1 MLYPLSYE
9 GGWGPPSVAGG
20 AGGAGGE
27 LHDSGGPALARVRG
41 GTRPPRI
48 TAASER
54 DQRPQLGWPVQ
65 VLVTLDLLGIG
76 VFAAS
81 VALAAVRARLDV
93 FGVTALSVITAL
105 SDGIL
110 RDVLLGITPPVTL
123 RSWPYLFVP
132 ALTAL
137 VVFRFPPA
145 FVRLRRAVLP
155 ADAVG
160 LALFTTAGTSIALVA
175 GVPAVTSC
183 LIGVTTGIGG
193 GVLRDLL
200 LRQVP
205 IVLRRDVYA
214 LAALCGAV
222 VVAVGD
228 RLALP
233 AGAVA
238 LVGATSVMA
247 LRVSA
252 LHRRWNAPVPG

>member
-1 MLYPLSYE
+1 M
-9 GGWGPPSVAGG
+9 
-20 AGGAGGE
+20 
-27 LHDSGGPALARVRG
+27 
-41 GTRPPRI
+41 
-48 TAASER
+48 
-54 DQRPQLGWPVQ
+54 
-65 VLVTLDLLGIG
+65 LDLLGIG

-81 VALAAVRARLDV
+81 GALAAVRARLDV
-93 FGVTALSVITAL
+93 FGVTVLGVITAL
-105 SDGIL
+105 AGGTL

-123 RSWPYLFVP
+123 RGWPYLFVP

-145 FVRLRRAVLP
+145 IVRLRRAVLL

-160 LALFTTAGTSIALVA
+160 LALFTTAGTSIALRA

-183 LIGVTTGIGG
+183 LIGMTAGIGG

-205 IVLRRDVYA
+205 MVLLREVYA
-214 LAALCGAV
+214 LAAFCGAV

-228 RLALP
+228 RMALP

-238 LVGATSVMA
+238 LVGATLVVA

-252 LHRRWNAPVPG
+252 LRRRWNAPVPG